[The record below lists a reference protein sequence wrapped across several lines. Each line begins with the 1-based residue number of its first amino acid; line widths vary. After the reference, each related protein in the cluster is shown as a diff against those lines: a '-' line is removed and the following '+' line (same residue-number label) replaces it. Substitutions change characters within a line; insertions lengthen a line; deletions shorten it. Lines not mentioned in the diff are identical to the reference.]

1 MLPIISGR
9 ATGAFATA
17 AEVREDIMTTAL
29 TLRAAAIAGAFA
41 ALLGQAAA
49 APPAAT
55 PITPQLIEAATKE
68 GKVVFYSAIDLKVL
82 QGLAKVFEQKYPGI
96 TVQVERT
103 GSERIFQ
110 RVAQERANNI
120 FAVDVFDG
128 SDQALFVT
136 WKKQG
141 ILEPYIPTELL
152 KWPAAQRDPDGTFA
166 SVRFTLMPI
175 AYNTN
180 LVKPEDAPKSF
191 ADLLDPKWTGKIVKA
206 HPSYS
211 GGIVTSTF
219 QTVKALGWQYF
230 EKLGKQ
236 KVLQVQSATEPP
248 KKLALGE
255 RAVSADGLE
264 YVHLLLKEGGAPIAL
279 VYPTEGTPFIPGC
292 EAIATNAP
300 HPNAAKLFMSFMVS
314 QETQQYLTD
323 VAGLRSFNP
332 DVKLK
337 EGRTPL
343 AAIKLLPSDPVA
355 QEAATEEIKK
365 KYAEYFGI

>member
-1 MLPIISGR
+1 M
-9 ATGAFATA
+9 TA
-17 AEVREDIMTTAL
+17 A
-29 TLRAAAIAGAFA
+29 LRMRSAAAVGAL
-41 ALLGQAAA
+41 ALLLSPAFA
-49 APPAAT
+49 APPAAE

-68 GKVVFYSAIDLKVL
+68 GKVVYYTAIDVKVA
-82 QGLAKVFEQKYPGI
+82 QGLATAFEQQYPGI
-96 TVQVERT
+96 KVQVERT
-103 GSERIFQ
+103 GSERIYQ

-120 FAVDVFDG
+120 FAVDVLDG

-141 ILEPYIPTELL
+141 ILEPYLPSELT
-152 KWPAAQRDPDGTFA
+152 KWPADQRDPDGTFA

-191 ADLLDPKWTGKIVKA
+191 ADLLDPKWSGKIVKA

-219 QTVKALGWQYF
+219 QTVKAIGWDYI

-264 YVHLLLKEGGAPIAL
+264 YMDIRMKESGAPIAI
-279 VYPTEGTPFIPGC
+279 VYPKEGTPFIPGC
-292 EAIATNAP
+292 EAIAKNAP
-300 HPNAAKLFMSFMVS
+300 HPYAAKLFMSFMVS
-314 QETQQYLTD
+314 RETQQYLAD
-323 VAGLRSFNP
+323 AAGLRSFHP

-337 EGRTPL
+337 PGVVPL
-343 AAIKLLPSDPVA
+343 SQIKLLPSDPVA

-365 KYAEYFGI
+365 KYAQYFGI

>member
-1 MLPIISGR
+1 MP
-9 ATGAFATA
+9 TA
-17 AEVREDIMTTAL
+17 SI
-29 TLRAAAIAGAFA
+29 LRAAAIAGAIA
-41 ALLGQAAA
+41 LLLGQAAA
-49 APPAAT
+49 APPAAS
-55 PITPQLIEAATKE
+55 PITPELIAAATKE
-68 GKVVFYSAIDLKVL
+68 GKVVFYSAIDLKVT
-82 QGLAKVFEQKYPGI
+82 QGLAKLFEQKYPGI

-120 FAVDVFDG
+120 FAVDVLDG

-175 AYNTN
+175 GVNTN
-180 LVKPEDAPKSF
+180 LVKPEDMPTSF
-191 ADLLDPKWTGKIVKA
+191 AELLEPKWTGKMVKA

-219 QTVKALGWQYF
+219 QIAKAIGWQYF

-264 YVHLLLKEGGAPIAL
+264 YVHILLKEQGAPIAI
-279 VYPTEGTPFIPGC
+279 VYPSEGTPFIPGC
-292 EAIATNAP
+292 EAIAKNAP

-314 QETQQYLTD
+314 RETQQYLSD

-332 DVKLK
+332 DVTVKP
-337 EGRTPL
+337 GRTPL
-343 AAIKLLPSDPVA
+343 ASIKLLPSDPVA

-365 KYAEYFGI
+365 KYAQYFGI

>member
-1 MLPIISGR
+1 
-9 ATGAFATA
+9 
-17 AEVREDIMTTAL
+17 MTIRLLARL
-29 TLRAAAIAGAFA
+29 TLSAVAAALVASV
-41 ALLGQAAA
+41 ALA
-49 APPAAT
+49 APQPTPVTPELIDAAK
-55 PITPQLIEAATKE
+55 KE
-68 GKVVFYSAIDLKVL
+68 GKIVYYTAIDLKVA
-82 QGLAKVFEQKYPGI
+82 QNLAKSFEEKYPGI

-103 GSERIFQ
+103 GSERIYQ
-110 RVAQERANNI
+110 RVAQERTNRI
-120 FAVDVFDG
+120 FAVDVLDG

-141 ILEPYIPTELL
+141 ILEPYIPSELM
-152 KWPAAQRDPDGTFA
+152 KWPADQRDPDGTYA

-180 LVKPEDAPKSF
+180 LVKPEEAPKSF
-191 ADLLDPKWTGKIVKA
+191 ADLLDAKWAGKIVKA

-219 QTVKALGWQYF
+219 QTVKAIGWDYI

-264 YVHLLLKEGGAPIAL
+264 YMDIRMQQSGAPIAI
-279 VYPTEGTPFIPGC
+279 VYPKEGTPFIPGC
-292 EAIATNAP
+292 EAIAKSAP

-314 QETQQYLTD
+314 RETQQYLAD
-323 VAGLRSFNP
+323 AAGLRSFHP

-337 EGRTPL
+337 PGVVPL
-343 AAIKLLPSDPVA
+343 SQIKLLPADPVA

-365 KYAEYFGI
+365 KYSQYFGI

>member
-1 MLPIISGR
+1 
-9 ATGAFATA
+9 
-17 AEVREDIMTTAL
+17 MTTA
-29 TLRAAAIAGAFA
+29 TLRAAAIASAFA
-41 ALLGQAAA
+41 ALLCPAFA
-49 APPAAT
+49 APPQ
-55 PITPQLIEAATKE
+55 PSPVTPQLIEAATKE
-68 GKVVFYSAIDLKVL
+68 GKVVFYSAIDLKVT
-82 QGLAKVFEQKYPGI
+82 QGLAKLFEQKYPGI

-120 FAVDVFDG
+120 FAVDVLDG

-141 ILEPYIPTELL
+141 ILEPYIPAELT
-152 KWPAAQRDPDGTFA
+152 KWPADQRDPDGTFA

-175 AYNTN
+175 AYNSN
-180 LVKPEDAPKSF
+180 LVKAEDAPKSF
-191 ADLLDPKWTGKIVKA
+191 ADLLEPKWTSKIVKA

-219 QTVKALGWQYF
+219 QIVNAIGWGYF

-264 YVHLLLKEGGAPIAL
+264 YVHTLLKEGGAPIAI
-279 VYPTEGTPFIPGC
+279 VYPREGTPFIPGS
-292 EAIATNAP
+292 EAIAKNAP
-300 HPNAAKLFMSFMVS
+300 HPNAARLFISFMVS
-314 QETQQYLTD
+314 RETQQYLSD
-323 VAGLRSFNP
+323 VAGLRSFHP
-332 DVKLK
+332 DVKVK
-337 EGRTPL
+337 PGRTPL
-343 AAIKLLPSDPVA
+343 SQIKLLPADPVA

-365 KYAEYFGI
+365 KYAQYFGI

>member
-1 MLPIISGR
+1 MRNKSFVL
-9 ATGAFATA
+9 A
-17 AEVREDIMTTAL
+17 VL
-29 TLRAAAIAGAFA
+29 AGALSVLA
-41 ALLGQAAA
+41 APAAA
-49 APPAAT
+49 APPA
-55 PITPQLIEAATKE
+55 PEPVTPQLVEAAKKE
-68 GKVVFYSAIDLKVL
+68 GKVVFYSAIDLKVT

-96 TVQVERT
+96 SVQVERT

-110 RVAQERANNI
+110 RVSQERANKI
-120 FAVDVFDG
+120 YAVDVLDG

-141 ILEPYIPTELL
+141 ILEPYVPTELL
-152 KWPAAQRDPDGTFA
+152 KWPADQRDADGTYA

-175 AYNTN
+175 GINTN
-180 LVKPEDAPKSF
+180 LVKPEEAPKSF
-191 ADLLDPKWTGKIVKA
+191 ADLLGPKWSGKIVKA

-219 QTVKALGWQYF
+219 QTVHAIGWDYI

-264 YVHLLLKEGGAPIAL
+264 YVHLLLKEQGAPIAL
-279 VYPTEGTPFIPGC
+279 VYPSEGTPFIPGC
-292 EAIATNAP
+292 EAIARNAP

-314 QETQQYLTD
+314 RETQQYLSD
-323 VAGLRSFNP
+323 VAGLRSFHP
-332 DVKLK
+332 DVKLRA
-337 EGRTPL
+337 GRTPL
-343 AAIKLLPSDPVA
+343 SSIKLLKSNPEQ
-355 QEAATEEIKK
+355 QEKETEEIKK
-365 KYAEYFGI
+365 KYAQYFGI